1 MTDLAYENHSNPFLS
16 RPIVE
21 ELRTLEETVRG
32 STKEAVA
39 GESLSVAVRKDW
51 TALDALSEAM
61 ARLSMDEAI
70 GALVPAAQESV
81 RTARTHAL
89 TVAANVLLDR
99 QRGRDAMTIASLDLQ
114 TPSDAEQS
122 SEERLAIHVRIA
134 WSIPGLEDSLRHL
147 RHAEHLDQAGE
158 FGGYWPVAG
167 ALIRGRCAIAKGECD
182 LASRLAMSASEGA
195 DVGSDLHLMS
205 LELLAKAI
213 EQADME
219 QRERAIR
226 VQWSDA
232 FGSADPPDSPAARA
246 RRLET
251 STKQPGLLAT
261 YRWQDIVQAQSR
273 LAFLLE
279 RHHDV
284 QGAAG
289 LYRDMLEHGWHD
301 WCDLSLPEGGSIRNR
316 HRRAVSQF
324 DENNEAPGDV
334 LSLLHPAS
342 TYSIFGRPGEDEIEN
357 LLRQIT
363 SDPDPVW
370 RGIVI
375 GTVECRENQFAYDKD
390 RGDPEEQLFEA
401 ITAVNRVDQLF
412 DIRYV
417 QVRATEGDCGPR
429 ILLSYR
435 GEDSAMEGISFA
447 ARVAPIGPRAAWT
460 MCALVVIREPTP
472 MQLTVLHQCL
482 GGPHGYELQHVL
494 ESKALELIRAAGR
507 QASRHAGNISTRD
520 SADIRW

>member
-1 MTDLAYENHSNPFLS
+1 MTDLAYESHSNPFLS

-21 ELRTLEETVRG
+21 ELQTIEETVQG

-51 TALDALSEAM
+51 MALDALSEAM
-61 ARLSMDEAI
+61 SRLSMDETI
-70 GALVPAAQESV
+70 GALIPAAQESV

-114 TPSDAEQS
+114 TPSDAEHS
-122 SEERLAIHVRIA
+122 SKERLAIHVRIA
-134 WSIPGLEDSLRHL
+134 WSIPGLEESLRHL
-147 RHAEHLDQAGE
+147 RHAERLDHTGE

-251 STKQPGLLAT
+251 STRQPGLLAT

-284 QGAAG
+284 QGAVG

-301 WCDLSLPEGGSIRNR
+301 WCDLSLPEGGSIRDR
-316 HRRAVSQF
+316 HRAVSQF
-324 DENNEAPGDV
+324 EDNDKVSGGV
-334 LSLLHPAS
+334 LSLLQPAS
-342 TYSIFGRPGEDEIEN
+342 TYGVFGRPGEEEVDN

-401 ITAVNRVDQLF
+401 ITAVNRADQLF

-417 QVRATEGDCGPR
+417 QVRPTEGDCGPR

-435 GEDSAMEGISFA
+435 GGDSAMEGISFA

-460 MCALVVIREPTP
+460 MCGLVVVREPTP
-472 MQLTVLHQCL
+472 VQLTMLRQCL
-482 GGPHGYELQHVL
+482 GGTQGYELQHVL
-494 ESKALELIRAAGR
+494 ESKALELVRAAGR
-507 QASRHAGNISTRD
+507 QASRHAGNLSTCD
-520 SADIRW
+520 STNMRW